1 MMGKYKNIIVPTLT
15 LTIISVLVALL
26 LAVTYQA
33 TGVGNIQPGLSDEEC
48 AELAGKVIPGA
59 SKLAQV
65 PYESDDP
72 DLLGVYQNESGEEL
86 ALLVQAVGYA
96 GKNTPIEILVGIDP
110 EGTVTGVTVVSSG
123 ETPGLGTKIEDEE
136 YLQSYVGISGSA
148 DGVDTITGATFSSTG
163 LRDGVNFA
171 LSEFEKVKEAVSA

>member
-1 MMGKYKNIIVPTLT
+1 MAKYKNIIVPTLT
-15 LTIISVLVALL
+15 LTIISVLVAVL

-48 AELAGKVIPGA
+48 AEFAGKVIPGA

-65 PYESDDP
+65 PYESENA
-72 DLLGVYQNESGEEL
+72 DLLGVYKNENGDEL

-96 GKNTPIEILVGIDP
+96 GKDTPVQILVGFDQ
-110 EGTVTGVTVVSSG
+110 EGVTTGVAIVSSG

-136 YLQSYVGISGSA
+136 YLQQYVGLSGSA
-148 DGVDTITGATFSSTG
+148 DGVDTITGATFSSTA
-163 LRDGVNFA
+163 LRDGVNLA
-171 LSEFEKVKEAVSA
+171 MSEFEAVKEEVSA